1 MLIVSSINVQV
12 YTLVHHIPLLLYCI
26 EIKDENL
33 IPSFGPDVL
42 LECIVPTT
50 TGAGVCVTALL
61 DFLVRTHNNFLMD
74 CKTKEQGELR
84 YVGHPEYK

>member
-1 MLIVSSINVQV
+1 M
-12 YTLVHHIPLLLYCI
+12 LLLHCTARF

-33 IPSFGPDVL
+33 IPSFDPDVS

-61 DFLVRTHNNFLMD
+61 DFLGRAHNNFPTEY
-74 CKTKEQGELR
+74 KTKEQGEHR
-84 YVGHPEYK
+84 YAGHVC